1 MAKRTYSVAPT
12 VDVPLVTTAET
23 VVATVPGVTT
33 DRPGQLL
40 RLAAEYTITLGA
52 STTAVTHRLRRDSL
66 TGAVVNE
73 ATTEQID
80 TAAGST
86 EGHEI
91 SGEDSFA
98 GEVAGQTYVL
108 TVQQVGATANG
119 AVLRSTLRVD
129 TD

>member
-1 MAKRTYSVAPT
+1 MAKRTYSAAPVA
-12 VDVPLVTTAET
+12 DVPLVTTAET
-23 VVATVPGVTT
+23 VVATVTGVTT

-40 RLAAEYTITLGA
+40 RLFSEYTITLGA

-66 TGAVVNE
+66 AGAVVNE
-73 ATTEQID
+73 ATTEQIE

-91 SGEDSFA
+91 AGEDSFA
-98 GEVAGQTYVL
+98 GEVAGQVYVL

-119 AVLRSTLRVD
+119 TVLRSTLRVD